1 MRADAELR
9 RKCADILAHLPQPPR
24 EHWDRTGKVTADANC
39 YAPAG
44 MLGPIRESRNF
55 EVPALYRVYPFGLSG
70 IGSADRDVCV
80 HTFSR
85 RIFGITNSWSL
96 DAVWA
101 ARLGLADEAARLL
114 GEHAQRYHRF
124 PYGGW
129 DSSNSSVWPGG
140 LSACPYVDGAGL
152 SAFCLQEMLLQ
163 SHEEAIRVLP
173 ATPKTWSGLFRLP
186 RTRWFS
192 RFGRF
197 LGRRARSSS
206 RSRVSMVDALAIYH
220 PWARP
225 DRKTDKHPPVVV
237 CSNQDTRTIAS
248 PKAILRFKTKAGEK
262 LLLYV
267 PGRRSSL

>member
-1 MRADAELR
+1 
-9 RKCADILAHLPQPPR
+9 
-24 EHWDRTGKVTADANC
+24 
-39 YAPAG
+39 

-140 LSACPYVDGAGL
+140 LSACPYVDGAGPER
-152 SAFCLQEMLLQ
+152 F
-163 SHEEAIRVLP
+163 LP
-173 ATPKTWSGLFRLP
+173 ARDAVAEPRGSNSRLAGDSENMEWPISFAPPRGGFLVSAGFSEGVPKFIEIENLE
-186 RTRWFS
+186 
-192 RFGRF
+192 
-197 LGRRARSSS
+197 GRR
-206 RSRVSMVDALAIYH
+206 LAIYH
-220 PWARP
+220 PWAR
-225 DRKTDKHPPVVV
+225 
-237 CSNQDTRTIAS
+237 A
-248 PKAILRFKTKAGEK
+248 
-262 LLLYV
+262 
-267 PGRRSSL
+267 